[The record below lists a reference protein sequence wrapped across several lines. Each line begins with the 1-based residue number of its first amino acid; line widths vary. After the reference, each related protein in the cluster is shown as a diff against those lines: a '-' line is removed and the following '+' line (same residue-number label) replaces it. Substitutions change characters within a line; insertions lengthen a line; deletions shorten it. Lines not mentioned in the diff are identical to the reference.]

1 MEERVCVRIVEE
13 QVTRQ
18 TIPTTI
24 TGVTT
29 TGAEMMIQEAP
40 AEEAMMVVVV
50 EARKIANSA

>member
-1 MEERVCVRIVEE
+1 
-13 QVTRQ
+13 
-18 TIPTTI
+18 
-24 TGVTT
+24 VTT

>member
-1 MEERVCVRIVEE
+1 VEERVSARIVEE

-24 TGVTT
+24 TGATT
-29 TGAEMMIQEAP
+29 TWAEMMIQEAP